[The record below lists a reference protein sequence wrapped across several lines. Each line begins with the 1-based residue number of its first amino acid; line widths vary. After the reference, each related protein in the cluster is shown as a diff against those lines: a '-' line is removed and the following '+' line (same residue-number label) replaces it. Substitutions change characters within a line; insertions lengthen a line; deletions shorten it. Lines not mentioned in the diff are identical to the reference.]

1 MDMIIFVLGSATALC
16 TAGFVGWLLELAG
29 WEDKKMS
36 QWAEGKPKERSLL
49 HRYGGWLFFPMIILV
64 GESNHIS
71 SSEVLGYLIQFS
83 TIGLIIAGPY
93 LLIGMIM
100 IYEIIKGGM
109 LMIYG
114 IIKGWRLPPFKSRSG
129 SDQDKSKKN

>member
-1 MDMIIFVLGSATALC
+1 MDMTIFVLGSATALC

-64 GESNHIS
+64 GESNHVS

-93 LLIGMIM
+93 LLIGMLM

-114 IIKGWRLPPFKSRSG
+114 IIKGWRLPSFKGRSG
-129 SDQDKSKKN
+129 SDQDKGKES